1 MAERSESEG
10 EEVEEPTLRN
20 QLVSSEGDVNF
31 DYLVGSLDVPD
42 STTSCA
48 IIAVALVDSKVLVC
62 VPEAAWSK
70 KKARRGIMSD
80 ALGKVVAVH
89 VPASLQDDRRTPD
102 PAVTMKVWL
111 GFLKEEY
118 EAQVDYGET
127 ADSCDMDFPLASTG
141 LRLPPFA
148 RALLAVATDHF
159 SFVTA
164 ESHGAEAVPAP
175 PGLSGNSGVLDRM
188 QALEEMMTE
197 LKQVITAGQP
207 GPVKTRPS
215 ALKAKPKVAATPSD
229 LQKLGLDAGVTAAAL
244 QAGVTPDALAE
255 MAGVLS
261 GQPNPLNPVGQH
273 TVVNAED
280 SSEDEVEAAGLG
292 TTAASGLVDPVAQ
305 AVVQLTRI
313 VGKMEKAK
321 KLSKDRGLE
330 AILDRAESGSTK
342 EIGGGGASR
351 STPIFTETSCGKPP
365 IDLPISGGKDAG
377 RLAISSL
384 CTRDGNF
391 EHQCSRMGR
400 ASLEDSTVC
409 QQHTVLLDPLRDLG
423 FSHGWSSGRSSCS
436 HSVGS
441 GNDRSTKHR
450 CWKLVS
456 RWGDIAGTCTSTTCF
471 SEPCPAGAMGSS
483 AHQTHRRSFLRSD
496 HSQASRPCRLSGKEV
511 QVASFPTVQTS
522 RPSSSGSQSQTR
534 SEARCKGRKERW
546 SPGRRSRSS
555 CCDELN
561 DRYGEIQ
568 DDGRPLDGVLP
579 DSLVL

>member
-127 ADSCDMDFPLASTG
+127 ADSCDIDFPLASTG

-351 STPIFTETSCGKPP
+351 SKAAALRSLQKLLVTNPQLIYQSLEERMQEDWRLAASAPGTATSNISARGWVEHRSRIQPYANSIRSSWILSGIWDSLMAGRVAEARARTALGLAM
-365 IDLPISGGKDAG
+365 IDQQSIDAG
-377 RLAISSL
+377 SWLVAGEI
-384 CTRDGNF
+384 
-391 EHQCSRMGR
+391 
-400 ASLEDSTVC
+400 SLEPAPP
-409 QQHTVLLDPLRDLG
+409 QHAFQNHAPPGPWEAQHTRLIDDRFYDLIIAKLRDLAD
-423 FSHGWSSGRSSCS
+423 FQEKRS
-436 HSVGS
+436 
-441 GNDRSTKHR
+441 
-450 CWKLVS
+450 KL
-456 RWGDIAGTCTSTTCF
+456 
-471 SEPCPAGAMGSS
+471 
-483 AHQTHRRSFLRSD
+483 
-496 HSQASRPCRLSGKEV
+496 QASRP
-511 QVASFPTVQTS
+511 S
-522 RPSSSGSQSQTR
+522 RPPDPVRPDPKAKPDPKRAAKGGKKGG
-534 SEARCKGRKERW
+534 AR
-546 SPGRRSRSS
+546 
-555 CCDELN
+555 DE
-561 DRYGEIQ
+561 D
-568 DDGRPLDGVLP
+568 PAAP
-579 DSLVL
+579 AATS